1 MNDVESGGP
10 QEPQGGS
17 TRGLAGIPRWVK
29 VFIVVAATLLV
40 LMVVA
45 MLITGGQHGPR
56 RHQSA
61 SSISERTA
69 ASAVA
74 TDADLGGVC

>member
-1 MNDVESGGP
+1 MESGAE
-10 QEPQGGS
+10 QDPQGGS
-17 TRGLAGIPRWVK
+17 TRHLAGIPRWVK
-29 VFIVVAATLLV
+29 VFVVVTVTVLL

-45 MLITGGQHGPR
+45 MLMTGGQHGPG

-61 SSISERTA
+61 FPISERTA
-69 ASAVA
+69 ARAVA